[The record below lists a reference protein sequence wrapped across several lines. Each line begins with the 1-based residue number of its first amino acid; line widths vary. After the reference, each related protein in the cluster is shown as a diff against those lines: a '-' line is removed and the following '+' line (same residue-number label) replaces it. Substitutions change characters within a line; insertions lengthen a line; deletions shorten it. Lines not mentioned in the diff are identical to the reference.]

1 MARRLWRVNVRI
13 TPARRCSG
21 TDISRRITVF
31 SFFCIITAPAAIN
44 MTLTWLINIA
54 SRALCLQDR
63 EPFTP
68 SVSLDSRKMKLVFIP
83 ACLKLRLRFLPDT
96 ILDLE
101 VLLISVPSFFL
112 LLCFP
117 WNSTFTVLIGL
128 VICIKVLGA
137 RKSPPDHQTEA
148 WQPKLLFINLNN

>member
-21 TDISRRITVF
+21 TDISRRVTVF
-31 SFFCIITAPAAIN
+31 SFFCIITAPAPRN
-44 MTLTWLINIA
+44 TTLTWLINIA
-54 SRALCLQDR
+54 SGALCLQDR

-83 ACLKLRLRFLPDT
+83 ACLKLRLRFLMDT

-128 VICIKVLGA
+128 YQGFRRKKVTS
-137 RKSPPDHQTEA
+137 RPPDRSLAAQA
-148 WQPKLLFINLNN
+148 PFYKFK